1 MTTAGIEQVVAELRS
16 RERFL
21 LTAHEGPDGD
31 ALGSLLGMHHL
42 LGQLGKDS
50 VMFMAAKEF
59 PLPIEYR
66 FLPLEEVFHEPPAD
80 MADRTVIFLDCGN
93 IDRMPVEFLSEGD
106 NFRINIDHHHD
117 NTRFGDVNL
126 VEIGASSTAEIV
138 YELAIALG
146 AEITP
151 EIASALYVG
160 LITDTGKFMYENT
173 NAHTHRIAAEL
184 IDAGVAVDDTYRRL
198 YEHVP
203 IEKLRLLSRALDG
216 IQRYCGERLV
226 VSYITAADY
235 EASGGGEEMT
245 EGIIDH
251 LRSIEGS
258 QGGGADPRPGRS
270 RPRRAQGQPA
280 LQRRRDRRLGD
291 GARARGRGAQA
302 GRRLLHRPRA
312 RRAGQLPL
320 RRSQSPA
327 RPLSMAAAGAGS
339 VLLCDKP
346 AGKTSHDVV
355 LAVRRERRGEKVGH
369 AGTLDPFATGL
380 LLVLIGR
387 ATRLQRF
394 LVELPKTYV
403 ARGPARLA
411 LEHRRSRRRADARP
425 DACPDSLELP
435 TGTVRQRVPMTSAV
449 RVGGE
454 RLYRKAHRGEVVETP
469 EREVEVYRAELLGSD
484 AESAEYEIECS
495 AGTYIRT
502 LIETL
507 DDAYCAELRRTAI
520 GPFRIEDAG
529 RELSLDQVRRAGPG
543 DRRGPTMSSGGL
555 FAYAHK
561 AHRKGLLSIQV
572 TSCPTPSRARATS
585 RSAPSTASTA
595 ATRP

>member
-1 MTTAGIEQVVAELRS
+1 VSEGGGVATTAGIEEVLSELRS

-66 FLPLEEVFHEPPAD
+66 FLALEEVFHEPPAD

-126 VEIGASSTAEIV
+126 VEVGASSTAEIV
-138 YELAIALG
+138 YELAVALG

-151 EIASALYVG
+151 EIAAALYVG

-173 NAHTHRIAAEL
+173 NAHTHRIAADL

-216 IQRYCGERLV
+216 VQPYCGERLI

-251 LRSIEGS
+251 LRSIEGCKV
-258 QGGGADPRPGRS
+258 A
-270 RPRRAQGQPA
+270 AMI
-280 LQRRRDRRLGD
+280 RDKGD
-291 GARARGRGAQA
+291 RGRA
-302 GRRLLHRPRA
+302 A
-312 RRAGQLPL
+312 RKVSL
-320 RRSQSPA
+320 R
-327 RPLSMAAAGAGS
+327 
-339 VLLCDKP
+339 
-346 AGKTSHDVV
+346 
-355 LAVRRERRGEKVGH
+355 
-369 AGTLDPFATGL
+369 
-380 LLVLIGR
+380 
-387 ATRLQRF
+387 
-394 LVELPKTYV
+394 
-403 ARGPARLA
+403 
-411 LEHRRSRRRADARP
+411 
-425 DACPDSLELP
+425 
-435 TGTVRQRVPMTSAV
+435 
-449 RVGGE
+449 
-454 RLYRKAHRGEVVETP
+454 
-469 EREVEVYRAELLGSD
+469 
-484 AESAEYEIECS
+484 
-495 AGTYIRT
+495 
-502 LIETL
+502 
-507 DDAYCAELRRTAI
+507 
-520 GPFRIEDAG
+520 
-529 RELSLDQVRRAGPG
+529 
-543 DRRGPTMSSGGL
+543 SSGGEIDVS
-555 FAYAHK
+555 AMARKHGGGGHK
-561 AHRKGLLSIQV
+561 RAAGFSTDLELDELV
-572 TSCPTPSRARATS
+572 TFLCGEVKAQLGP
-585 RSAPSTASTA
+585 
-595 ATRP
+595 